1 MKKESIL
8 IAAALLL
15 MPLMASAETEND
27 AVQDAANPDYKMKNL
42 QIEDSPI
49 TQKEFYAPVLE
60 DPIVTPKSHRIFTD
74 KADREKIESTGLNI
88 LREALPFLSPSF
100 FASTQ
105 DKKYRNFLKSR
116 GKSVAL
122 QLDGNLMTNG
132 DAAGGGFDNRFSDSV
147 LLEQIESIEVIKDSQ
162 TLMYGNTRG
171 SVIHLRSRRPVN
183 ENRFSA
189 EIGEYGKQAYTLSIG
204 RDNEKTAYLFNLKT
218 LRYDGPSWH
227 NKYEK
232 NKSLYFKFIHDFN
245 DKDKIEFSYSYSDTA
260 FGVPVAKRTNT
271 TEITDAIW
279 NGQPT
284 RQLVKRKEDA
294 HSFDPWKVQM
304 INLNYDHKWN
314 DNNLTRVQ
322 FGKVKSYSIF
332 HNPNGVGPHVDNH
345 FREEDTDSF
354 ALRHVWNKNDKI
366 VRAGYTFSHWENP
379 TGKLGN
385 ENCPQEDKN
394 HSAYIQTELPIIKDK
409 LTFDAGYRYDRRYV
423 AKQLT
428 QKNYQT
434 PGGARKNI
442 FVEDVW
448 EKPRSNFSTGLTYK
462 ANQQN
467 TFAIRAGMF
476 EVAPNDRYATIDGS
490 ALKNQKDTDFDFGY
504 EYKTKNEKTT
514 FKANLFKYKYKD
526 KVVADE
532 TNGTYKLIDAATDD
546 YQKIYVNSPDTV
558 DYKGGEISVST
569 EIGKHLE
576 IELGYGKTKSNPFD
590 KTYPEKSYLFS
601 LRSRNYEYWSWNLYG
616 RYVEKYEASTR
627 VNPVPFLPVGDF
639 WDVNFTLSHKI
650 KNTNSKITLAVK
662 NILDKDLE
670 TVPFAVDS
678 GRRFSITW
686 ENLF

>member
-1 MKKESIL
+1 
-8 IAAALLL
+8 
-15 MPLMASAETEND
+15 MPLMLSAASEEEAQETSNEK
-27 AVQDAANPDYKMKNL
+27 YKLKNL

-49 TQKEFYAPVLE
+49 TTEESFYAPALE
-60 DPIVTPKSHRIFTD
+60 DPIVTPESHRIFTD
-74 KADREKIESTGLNI
+74 KADRKKIEESGLT
-88 LREALPFLSPSF
+88 LTREVLPFLSPSF

-122 QLDGNLMTNG
+122 ELDGNLMTNG
-132 DAAGGGFDNRFSDSV
+132 DASGGGFDNRFSDSLMLNQV
-147 LLEQIESIEVIKDSQ
+147 ESIEVIKDSQ

-171 SVIHLRSRRPVN
+171 SIVHIRTRRPVN
-183 ENRFSA
+183 ENKFSA

-204 RDNEKTAYLFNLKT
+204 RDNEKTAYMFNLKT
-218 LRYDGPSWH
+218 LRYDGPDWH
-227 NKYEK
+227 HKFER
-232 NKSLYFKFIHDFN
+232 NKSLFFKLMHDFS
-245 DKDKIEFSYSYSDTA
+245 DKDKLEFSFSYSDTS
-260 FGVPVAKRTNT
+260 FGVPVSKRTNF

-279 NGQPT
+279 NGPNNAST
-284 RQLVKRKEDA
+284 VKRKEDA
-294 HSFDPWKVQM
+294 FSFDPWKVY
-304 INLNYDHKWN
+304 IVNLNYDHKWN
-314 DNNLTRVQ
+314 DYNTTRVQ
-322 FGKVKSYSIF
+322 FGKVKSHSIF
-332 HNPNGVGPHVDNH
+332 HNPSNIRPHIDNH
-345 FREEDTDSF
+345 YRLEETDSF

-428 QKNYQT
+428 QKNYR
-434 PGGARKNI
+434 PAGGGAARNV

-504 EYKTKNEKTT
+504 EYKAKNNKTT
-514 FKANLFKYKYKD
+514 FKANIFKYKYKD
-526 KVVADE
+526 KVVADDA
-532 TNGTYKLIDAATDD
+532 NGTYKLVDAANDEW
-546 YQKIYVNSPDTV
+546 QKIYINSGDTI

-569 EIGKHLE
+569 ELGKHVE
-576 IELGYGKTKSNPFD
+576 IELGYGKTTSNPSD

-601 LRSRNYEYWSWNLYG
+601 LRSKNYELWSWNLYG
-616 RYVEKYEASTR
+616 RYVDKYEASTR
-627 VNPVPFLPVGDF
+627 VNPVPYLPVGDF
-639 WDVNFTLSHKI
+639 WDVNFSLSHKI
-650 KNTNSKITLAVK
+650 KHTDTKITLVVK
-662 NILDKDLE
+662 NVLNKDLE

-678 GRRFSITW
+678 GRRMSIIL
-686 ENLF
+686 ENQF